1 MLGCKPVFTLLIVGT
16 SLTVKHGV
24 ASVNATTYRQ
34 MVGGLQHLRMT
45 RTYISFPVNK
55 LSQFMQALFKQHWGA
70 VKRLLRYLNDTRSL
84 SIRLLV
90 DTPLTLH
97 GFSYAD
103 WPSNP
108 DDRTFMGAFLIFLG
122 ANQISWSFTNQR
134 IIARSSIKAEYR
146 AIAATISKL

>member
-55 LSQFMQALFKQHWGA
+55 LSQFMQALFKQH
-70 VKRLLRYLNDTRSL
+70 
-84 SIRLLV
+84 
-90 DTPLTLH
+90 
-97 GFSYAD
+97 
-103 WPSNP
+103 
-108 DDRTFMGAFLIFLG
+108 
-122 ANQISWSFTNQR
+122 
-134 IIARSSIKAEYR
+134 
-146 AIAATISKL
+146 